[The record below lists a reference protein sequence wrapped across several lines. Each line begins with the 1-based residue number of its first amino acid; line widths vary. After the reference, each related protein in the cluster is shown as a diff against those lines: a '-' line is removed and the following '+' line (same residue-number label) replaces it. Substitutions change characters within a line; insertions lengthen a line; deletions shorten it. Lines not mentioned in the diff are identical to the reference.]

1 MHNYRKQ
8 VGILIA
14 ALTIVVFSSARIYGQ
29 SPDKVLKLGT
39 VNPRT
44 GPGALFGDIM
54 VNKCYIPFTAMVN
67 QKGGVLI
74 NGERHKV
81 ELIWADDKTTAAG
94 ARAAAEELIFRDK
107 VQFIFGVLMGT
118 SNLAIAPLTTE
129 QKMITVNGSG
139 AVIVKPEF
147 PYLFQ
152 TTPSVPQRLYAIAAV
167 VKKKYPDFKFKRI
180 AFLGP
185 DDETGIQMYKV
196 AAKMGNVSGY
206 EVIYNER
213 HPRGIK
219 DYYSFLTNIL
229 NGNPDAIILIS
240 SPTDAALIVKQ
251 ARELDFK
258 GKLLYPS
265 TISDFESFLRTA
277 GEKACQG
284 FVSLYDDFNAPDV
297 YPRMREFQE
306 FTIKVLKRPADE
318 LRWGAYMLTEE
329 ILLQA
334 LEKANSL
341 ETDKVLKVLR
351 TSTFDT
357 MLGKVSFEGEKTYG
371 IANRI
376 NAPVFVGEIKG
387 RKIEIIGS
395 DTYREP

>member
-1 MHNYRKQ
+1 MKISAKEI
-8 VGILIA
+8 GIVL
-14 ALTIVVFSSARIYGQ
+14 VFLAVFIFLPGVHAQ
-29 SPDKVLKLGT
+29 TPTKILKLGT

-67 QKGGVLI
+67 HKGGVLI

-81 ELIWADDKTTAAG
+81 ELLWADDKTTAAG
-94 ARAAAEELIFRDK
+94 ARGAAEELIFRDK
-107 VQFIFGVLMGT
+107 VKFIFGVLMGT

-129 QKMITVNGSG
+129 QKMITINGSG

-152 TTPSVPQRLYAIAAV
+152 TTPSVPQRLYAIFAV
-167 VKKKYPDFKFKRI
+167 VKKKNPGVNIKRV

-196 AAKMGNVSGY
+196 APRMAAMSGY
-206 EVIYNER
+206 EITYNER

-229 NGNPDAIILIS
+229 RGKPDALVLIS

-251 ARELDFK
+251 SRELGFE

-265 TISDFESFLRTA
+265 TISDRDSFLRTA

-297 YPRMREFQE
+297 FPRMREFQE
-306 FTIKVLKRPADE
+306 FCIKVLNRPADE
-318 LRWGAYMLTEE
+318 MRWGAYMLTEE

-334 LEKANSL
+334 VERPTA
-341 ETDKVLKVLR
+341 
-351 TSTFDT
+351 
-357 MLGKVSFEGEKTYG
+357 
-371 IANRI
+371 
-376 NAPVFVGEIKG
+376 
-387 RKIEIIGS
+387 
-395 DTYREP
+395 